1 MPARELVEKFRANAA
16 LRLNREKID
25 AVVAAVEALPTAA
38 DLRSL
43 TRALTP

>member
-1 MPARELVEKFRANAA
+1 MPADELVDKFRANAA

-25 AVVAAVEALPTAA
+25 AVVAAVDALATAP

-43 TRALTP
+43 ARALVP